1 MGAHESHCVASAQ
14 PWRAVVLHRL
24 VSALRVEVSHG
35 DSACVQ
41 LWATALPRSCARS
54 ISNLRMTS
62 PFGTHRGRLPAT
74 LAAALPPLDCWQGA
88 TKPPPFHAWGGH
100 PARAYCLDRCAQT
113 TAAVH
118 AALRTTRRSAAAA
131 RKKAD
136 AECLLAFCAG
146 QLRPA
151 LPRSSRVSHFAKA
164 WLPHHPIAY
173 LHPWKACTCAGSPT
187 RPRALARC
195 PCSMRSTLWRQRTSG
210 GDGACSSKPRAHTP
224 TECLAAAHLG
234 RVGFE

>member
-100 PARAYCLDRCAQT
+100 PARARCLDLCAQT

-131 RKKAD
+131 LKKAD
-136 AECLLAFCAG
+136 AECLLAVCAG

-151 LPRSSRVSHFAKA
+151 LPRSESLCKGMATTP
-164 WLPHHPIAY
+164 PHRIPASVEGLY
-173 LHPWKACTCAGSPT
+173 VRRLSNTSACFSSMPVFDAFDLVEAADIGRRRRMFFEAP
-187 RPRALARC
+187 C
-195 PCSMRSTLWRQRTSG
+195 PYANRMPCC
-210 GDGACSSKPRAHTP
+210 CSSRSS
-224 TECLAAAHLG
+224 
-234 RVGFE
+234 RF